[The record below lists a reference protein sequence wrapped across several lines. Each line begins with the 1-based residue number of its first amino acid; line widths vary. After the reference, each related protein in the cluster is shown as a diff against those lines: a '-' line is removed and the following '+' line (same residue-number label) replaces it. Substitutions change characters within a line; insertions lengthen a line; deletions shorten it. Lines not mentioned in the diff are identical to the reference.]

1 MPKDDRNVILFAAIV
16 CVVCSLVLSATAA
29 ALKTRQDDNAELDR
43 RMNVLQAFGIEV
55 KDEKGRKLLSKEEV
69 DEYFTVNISE
79 VVLKADSGE
88 VMPNVTSEG
97 LTRTEIKEK
106 SKLPLYLWS
115 ENDEI
120 VKYAFPISGR
130 GLWSTVHGYLALDQD
145 LATVVGVTF
154 YKHGETPGLGAECSE
169 PWFMNQFGGKKLWA
183 DGELLPFEVV
193 KNGVPSKYPDGCD
206 YCVDG
211 ITAATITSNG
221 IMKFIRSDMKAYDQ
235 YFATIRGS

>member
-1 MPKDDRNVILFAAIV
+1 MPRDDTRIILFAAIV
-16 CVVCSLVLSATAA
+16 CVVCSLLLSATAA
-29 ALKTRQDDNAELDR
+29 VLKTKQDRNAETDR
-43 RMNVLQAFGIEV
+43 KMNVLQAFGIEV
-55 KDEKGRKLLSKEEV
+55 RNEKGKKLLDADDV
-69 DEYFTVNISE
+69 DEYFLNHISE
-79 VVLKADSGE
+79 IVLKADTGE
-88 VMPNVTSEG
+88 VIPELTSKG
-97 LTRTEIKEK
+97 LTRSELKEK
-106 SKLPLYLWS
+106 TRLPLYLWS
-115 ENDEI
+115 ENEEV

-130 GLWSTVHGYLALDQD
+130 GLWSTVNGYLALDKD

-169 PWFMNQFGGKKLWA
+169 PWFMNQFAGKKVWE

-193 KNGVPSKYPDGCD
+193 KNGVLSRYPDGCD

-221 IMKFIRSDMKAYDQ
+221 IMNFIRSDMKAYNK